1 MRNWYNRRMDKFE
14 YIGLPPGEER
24 SKLYLERMHDLSAQ
38 IIINDTGNLNGPSNQ
53 HTCTVI
59 ERSDD
64 PVPDDISYSELVIK
78 VVDLGIV
85 FEEKRQ
91 NGTIRRS
98 RLTTTPEGVK
108 SLLMSDIVESRQAKV
123 LRSTHDGSMG
133 DKLRAAARANNDEP
147 DETMHNASDA
157 EITGLYEIL
166 EQISMG
172 DAYSNASIGSTMRGI
187 NSFVSDWRGGP
198 EMVQDSRQ
206 PGFMKLV
213 RDALHRFRGR
223 Q

>member
-1 MRNWYNRRMDKFE
+1 MRSWYNGRMDKFE

-53 HTCTVI
+53 HICTVI
-59 ERSDD
+59 ERSDS
-64 PVPDDISYSELVIK
+64 PAPNDISYPELVIE
-78 VVDLGIV
+78 VLDLEVV

-98 RLTTTPEGVK
+98 RLITTPEGEK
-108 SLLMSDIVESRQAKV
+108 SLLMSDIVDSRQAKV

-133 DKLRAAARANNDEP
+133 DKLRAAIWADNGEL
-147 DETMHNASDA
+147 DETMHDASDA
-157 EITGLYEIL
+157 EITGLYEML

-198 EMVQDSRQ
+198 EMVQDSQQ